1 VTQGTAPP
9 SKKPP
14 LIRRIRDTAAAYPAA
29 VAIGVYA
36 LVAIAAT
43 VAAYLAI
50 FTIFA
55 SYDDEGTLLVTLK
68 AFVNGDALYR
78 DIWSVYGPFYYELFG
93 GFFSLTGL
101 DVTTDA
107 SRSIVIVVWVGTSLM
122 FGLAA
127 QRLTGRLA
135 LGVAGMVATFSVLLV
150 LANEPMHPQGLC
162 VLLLSAFVLLA
173 VSGPTRRI
181 AWVGAGCGVLLA
193 ALVLTKAN
201 VGVFAVAATVLAGVL
216 TVESLSR
223 RRWLRW
229 LAIAAFLAMPLA
241 ILSRDLDQSW
251 VREMLIFEI
260 LAASAVIVAA
270 SPLRSR
276 AGEKD
281 NGLTRWAIAAVVG
294 FVTAFVAIV
303 AIVVITGPSPADVYD
318 GVVTQAFGIR
328 DILVIPLSFPAG
340 AVVDWAVA
348 ALAAAALA
356 SRVLPGGAD
365 KPSLWPGLVRL
376 AVGLTILFTV
386 AHIVP
391 FGLTP
396 SSANPDTLPLVLAW
410 VAAVAPIGVREAPY
424 KRFLRVLLPALAV
437 AETLQ
442 VYPVAGSQIGVAAVT
457 FVPVAAL
464 CLADALVELRAW
476 SATRG
481 TDALERFGEV
491 ATMATVAVAAMFA
504 IGAIVLPAAS
514 NLIIYRD
521 QPKLALPG
529 ADLLH
534 PPAESGEI
542 YADVVDLLHRH
553 HCSTFISYPSVNSL
567 YLWSG
572 LVPPPPQI
580 PNAWMYSLDGAQ
592 QQKAVDAL
600 RSSRRPCAIRSDEL
614 AASYL
619 HGAPPPDTPL
629 VRYVFNDF
637 KKPVATVGSF
647 ELLLPKRSATGP

>member
-1 VTQGTAPP
+1 VTEATAPP
-9 SKKPP
+9 SKK
-14 LIRRIRDTAAAYPAA
+14 LSLSRRIRDTAAAYPAA
-29 VAIGVYA
+29 VAIGIYA

-55 SYDDEGTLLVTLK
+55 PYDDEGTLLVTLK
-68 AFVNGDALYR
+68 AFVNGETLYR

-93 GFFSLTGL
+93 GFFSLSGL
-101 DVTTDA
+101 DVTNDV

-135 LGVAGMVATFSVLLV
+135 LGVAGMVATFSVLAV

-162 VLLLSAFVLLA
+162 VLLLSAFALLA
-173 VSGPTRRI
+173 VSGPMRRI
-181 AWVGAGCGVLLA
+181 AWAGAGCGALLA

-201 VGVFAVAATVLAGVL
+201 VGVFAVAAVVLAAVL
-216 TVESLSR
+216 TVEPLSR
-223 RRWLRW
+223 RSWLRW
-229 LAIAAFLAMPLA
+229 LVIAAFLAMPVA
-241 ILSRDLDQSW
+241 ILNRDLNQVW
-251 VREMLIFEI
+251 VRELLLLEV
-260 LAASAVIVAA
+260 LASSAVIVAA
-270 SPLRSR
+270 WPLRSR
-276 AGEKD
+276 SGEGD
-281 NGLTRWAIAAVVG
+281 TGLTRWVIAAAA
-294 FVTAFVAIV
+294 AFVAAFLAII
-303 AIVVITGPSPADVYD
+303 AIVVLTGPSLADVYD

-348 ALAAAALA
+348 ALAAATLA
-356 SRVLPGGAD
+356 SRVLPTNAE
-365 KPSLWPGLVRL
+365 KPSLWPGLVRA

-391 FGLTP
+391 FGLNP

-410 VAAVAPIGVREAPY
+410 VAAIAPIGLRESAY

-442 VYPVAGSQIGVAAVT
+442 VYPVAGSQMGIAAVT

-476 SATRG
+476 SSTRG
-481 TDALERFGEV
+481 TAALERFGEV
-491 ATMATVAVAAMFA
+491 AGVATVAVAGMFA
-504 IGAIVLPAAS
+504 LGAIVLPAAS
-514 NLIIYRD
+514 NLVIYRN

-529 ADLLH
+529 ASLLH
-534 PPAESGEI
+534 LPAPTVATYVGL
-542 YADVVDLLHRH
+542 VNLLHQH
-553 HCSTFISYPSVNSL
+553 HCSTFIGYPSVNSL

-572 LVPPPPQI
+572 LPSPPPQV
-580 PNAWMYSLDGAQ
+580 PNAWMFSLDESQ
-592 QQKAVDAL
+592 QQKAVDHL
-600 RSSRRPCAIRSDEL
+600 RASRRPCAIRSHEL
-614 AASYL
+614 ATSYVQ
-619 HGAPPPDTPL
+619 GAPPDTPL
-629 VRYVFNDF
+629 VRYVFNEF
-637 KKPVATVGSF
+637 KPAAKVGSF
-647 ELLLPKRSATGP
+647 EFLLPTRSATTP